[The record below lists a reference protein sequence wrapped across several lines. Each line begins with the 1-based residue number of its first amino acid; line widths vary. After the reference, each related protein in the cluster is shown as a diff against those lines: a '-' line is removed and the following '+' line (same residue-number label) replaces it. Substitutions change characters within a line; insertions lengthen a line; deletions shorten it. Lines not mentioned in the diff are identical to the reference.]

1 MAPRD
6 GMLLGQ
12 MEKGADGDR
21 TVALSQTGGV
31 LAVCL
36 LPVILGRE
44 GGNLMEERAAV
55 LPKRVGQGEA
65 DMEPVVVGSR
75 EIHVGGLQGLYK
87 GLDACGIV
95 FA

>member
-55 LPKRVGQGEA
+55 LPKRVGQREA

-75 EIHVGGLQGLYK
+75 EVHVGGLQGLNK
-87 GLDACGIV
+87 GLDTCGIV

>member
-1 MAPRD
+1 
-6 GMLLGQ
+6 
-12 MEKGADGDR
+12 
-21 TVALSQTGGV
+21 
-31 LAVCL
+31 
-36 LPVILGRE
+36 
-44 GGNLMEERAAV
+44 MEERAAV

-75 EIHVGGLQGLYK
+75 EVHVGVLQGLNK

>member
-1 MAPRD
+1 MTPRD
-6 GMLLGQ
+6 GMLLGR

-55 LPKRVGQGEA
+55 LPKRVGQREA
-65 DMEPVVVGSR
+65 DMEPVAVGSR
-75 EIHVGGLQGLYK
+75 EIHVGGLQGLNK